1 MDLPEQ
7 LRAAIDQQIRGG
19 EISDVL
25 RAAREI
31 SERYRRGEPT
41 RLKSRAQRLAY
52 LLARMPATYAATHR
66 ALTEAAPRLPEV
78 RTVLDLGGG
87 PGTAMWAAA
96 DLFPSLQRVTVV
108 ERDVEMAKL
117 GRALAAQSRQRAVQD
132 AEWRVE
138 DMARTEVR
146 HDLVSLAYA
155 IGELAPTEQTALL
168 RRSWEGA
175 TSLAIIEPGTPRGF
189 AAVLQTRTW
198 LLAHGAQLAAPCPHL
213 LECPMAAA
221 GDWCHFAQ
229 RVERTSLHRLAK
241 GGALGYEDEK
251 FSYVIAMHAPAQ
263 LPHARIVR
271 HPLKHPGHVQ
281 LTLCTAGRLERETV
295 AKSDKERYRA
305 ARKAEW
311 GDGWE

>member
-7 LRAAIDQQIRGG
+7 LRAAIDQQIRGA
-19 EISDVL
+19 EIADVL

-41 RLKSRAQRLAY
+41 RLTSHAQRLAY
-52 LLARMPATYAATHR
+52 LLSRMPATYAATRH
-66 ALTEAAPRLPEV
+66 ALAEAGPRLAEV
-78 RTVLDLGGG
+78 RSLLDLGGG

-96 DLFPSLQRVTVV
+96 ELFPALQRVTVI
-108 ERDVEMAKL
+108 ERDAEMAKL
-117 GRALAAQSRQRAVQD
+117 GRALAAHSRNPAVHD
-132 AEWRVE
+132 ADWRVE
-138 DMARTEVR
+138 DIARTEVR
-146 HDLVSLAYA
+146 HDLVILAYS
-155 IGELAPTEQTALL
+155 IGELPAGEQTAVL
-168 RRSWEGA
+168 RRCCDVAASVVV
-175 TSLAIIEPGTPRGF
+175 IEPGTPRGF
-189 AAVLQTRTW
+189 AAVLQARTW

-251 FSYVIAMHAPAQ
+251 FSYIVAVRAPVA
-263 LPHARIVR
+263 LPRARIVR
-271 HPLKHPGHVQ
+271 HPLQHPGHVQ
-281 LTLCTAGRLERETV
+281 LTVCTAGRLERETV

-311 GDGWE
+311 GDAWE